1 MMGALFIISG
11 PSGVGKGTLVKLLT
25 EEDSSLA
32 LSVSC
37 TTRKPRAGEED
48 GVAYF
53 FITKEEFSKRK
64 EEGDFLEWDEHFK
77 NFYGT
82 PKSFVL
88 QQLKEKSVILEIEVK
103 GGLQVLE
110 ALKGSGVKPVRIMIV
125 PPSEQELIARLSR
138 RGSETESERAT
149 RLERVKYELSKKDE
163 YDYVVVNDDLFEAK
177 EELKKIIE
185 KEKRK
190 RRF

>member
-25 EEDSSLA
+25 EEDDSLA

-64 EEGDFLEWDEHFK
+64 EEGDFLEWDEHFG

-110 ALKGSGVKPVRIMIV
+110 ALEGSGVRPVRIMIV
-125 PPSEQELIARLSR
+125 PPSEKELIARLSR
-138 RGSETESERAT
+138 RGSETEAELKT

-163 YDYVVVNDDLFEAK
+163 YDYVVVNDKLSEAK
-177 EELKKIIE
+177 EELKSIIE
-185 KEKRK
+185 KEKSK

>member
-1 MMGALFIISG
+1 MGALFIISG

-64 EEGDFLEWDEHFK
+64 EEGDFLEWDEHFG

-138 RGSETESERAT
+138 RGSETEAELKT
-149 RLERVKYELSKKDE
+149 RLERVKYELSQKDE

-185 KEKRK
+185 KEKSK

>member
-1 MMGALFIISG
+1 MGALFIISG

-37 TTRKPRAGEED
+37 TTRKPRTGEED

-64 EEGDFLEWDEHFK
+64 EEGDFLEWDEHFG

-138 RGSETESERAT
+138 RGSETEAELKT
-149 RLERVKYELSKKDE
+149 RLERVKYELSQKDE

-185 KEKRK
+185 KEKSK

>member
-1 MMGALFIISG
+1 MGALFIISG

-25 EEDSSLA
+25 EEDDSLA

-64 EEGDFLEWDEHFK
+64 EEGDFLEWDEHFG

-138 RGSETESERAT
+138 RGSETEAELKT
-149 RLERVKYELSKKDE
+149 RLERVKYELSQKDE

-185 KEKRK
+185 KEKSK

>member
-1 MMGALFIISG
+1 MGTLFIISG

-25 EEDSSLA
+25 EEDDSLA

-64 EEGDFLEWDEHFK
+64 EEGDFLEWDEHFG

-110 ALKGSGVKPVRIMIV
+110 ALKGSGVRPVRIMIV
-125 PPSEQELIARLSR
+125 PPSEKELIARLSR
-138 RGSETESERAT
+138 RGSETEAELKT

-163 YDYVVVNDDLFEAK
+163 YDYVVVNDKLSVAK
-177 EELKKIIE
+177 EELKSIIE
-185 KEKRK
+185 KEKSK